1 MYWDV
6 DITHVYRDVDVT
18 HVYRDIGTCTT
29 DIYRDVDNLYRNVGI
44 TDVYG
49 DVIFINYS
57 ISRFDL
63 SA

>member
-1 MYWDV
+1 M
-6 DITHVYRDVDVT
+6 YRDVDVT

-49 DVIFINYS
+49 DVG
-57 ISRFDL
+57 IS
-63 SA
+63 